1 MWKIQ
6 GANTELKLFQRSY
19 KVMHSSSPLC
29 ERISKVWCCSCHL
42 QPSAKIMNFITQ
54 PFTSDLWQKG
64 IDMFSHNILS
74 KFISTD
80 ILYKDF
86 I

>member
-1 MWKIQ
+1 
-6 GANTELKLFQRSY
+6 
-19 KVMHSSSPLC
+19 
-29 ERISKVWCCSCHL
+29 
-42 QPSAKIMNFITQ
+42 MNFITQ

-86 I
+86 IWDIKKKNPFYALLIFLKHLLNADKT